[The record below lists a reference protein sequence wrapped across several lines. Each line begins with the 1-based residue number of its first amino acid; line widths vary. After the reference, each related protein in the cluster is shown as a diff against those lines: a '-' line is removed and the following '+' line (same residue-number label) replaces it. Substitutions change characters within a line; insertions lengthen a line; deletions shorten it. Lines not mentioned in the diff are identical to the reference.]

1 MLNVRTTLSLMHCWL
16 EPLVNPT
23 RLSHSPTA
31 VDRPLPSLPGLQS
44 KLTIIL
50 QMSLVLVWG
59 ARIPLVRIGRIAG
72 QYMKPRSKPT
82 EKHGDETIFA
92 YKGDAINGHAV
103 EDREHDPD
111 RLVQGYFHSA
121 ATLNYVRSL
130 LESHFAD
137 IHKPGQW
144 DLSFVKVSLPFLS
157 VPPFCIER
165 GC

>member
-1 MLNVRTTLSLMHCWL
+1 VEVEAGERFILQGGDCAERFQDCNA
-16 EPLVNPT
+16 E
-23 RLSHSPTA
+23 RL
-31 VDRPLPSLPGLQS
+31 QN
-44 KLTIIL
+44 KLAIIL

-72 QYMKPRSKPT
+72 QYMKPRSSPK
-82 EKHGDETIFA
+82 EKNPEGEGEILA
-92 YKGDAINGHAV
+92 YKGDAINGI
-103 EDREHDPD
+103 EPRDREHDPD

-144 DLSFVKVSLPFLS
+144 DLRCAAYARAGRLPNS
-157 VPPFCIER
+157 
-165 GC
+165 